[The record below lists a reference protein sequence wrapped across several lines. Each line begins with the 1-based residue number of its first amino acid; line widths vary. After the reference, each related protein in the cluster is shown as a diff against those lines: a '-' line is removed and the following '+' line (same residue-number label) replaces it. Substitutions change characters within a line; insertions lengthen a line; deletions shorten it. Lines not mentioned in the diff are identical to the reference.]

1 MARRTDPPTSGHSA
15 PNPKPG
21 PRVGPKVDSDPL
33 DETERRLLEDP
44 ELADYLRQKRAEA
57 ARIAGEAT
65 VERDRKS

>member
-1 MARRTDPPTSGHSA
+1 MARRIDPPTSGQSA
-15 PNPKPG
+15 
-21 PRVGPKVDSDPL
+21 PKVDPKMDREPL